1 MGVKLVLPKEHSL
14 KWRVIQVEGLRPTDE
29 GYFNRKL
36 KLEGKPFSIYSK
48 DLFDYLLSQGISEQ
62 LENSEEIKLRIPS
75 SLLVKEKKLVRKRPV
90 TLTIRKVR

>member
-1 MGVKLVLPKEHSL
+1 MTVKFVLPRHQHFS
-14 KWRVIQVEGLRPTDE
+14 WRIVEVLGLTLTDE

-48 DLFDYLLSQGISEQ
+48 DLFDYLLRQGISKQ

-75 SLLVKEKKLVRKRPV
+75 SLLVKEKKLVRKKPV
-90 TLTIRKVR
+90 TLTIRKVK